1 MEKQPFKKLK
11 ILAFLAP
18 FISKTKTDD
27 IFKFFISRIFLQT
40 FIISENLTYM
50 DQPLLKLRAAQLAIS
65 FYSTSNFRW
74 EIFKLPVS
82 TF

>member
-18 FISKTKTDD
+18 FISKTKRDD